1 MPRERRRSTTEDS
14 SAGRNIT
21 FAKTVNAAAAGVQGL
36 TANTAGTTTFGG
48 AVGNNARL
56 ANVTTDAAGT
66 TDLNGGA
73 VNTTGNQT
81 YNDDVIL
88 TANTTVDS
96 SGAGTL
102 TFAKTVNAAAA
113 GVQTLTANTAGTT
126 IFQGAVGNNARLASL
141 TTDAAG
147 TTAINGG
154 VVNTSGNQTYND
166 DVILGATT
174 TVDSSAGGN
183 ITFAKTV
190 NAAAAGVQ
198 ALTANTAGTT
208 TFGGAVGSGARLA
221 SLTTDASGTTAING
235 GGVNTTGDQTY
246 NDDVTLGADT

>member
-102 TFAKTVNAAAA
+102 TFAKTVNAAAS
-113 GVQTLTANTAGTT
+113 GVQGLTANTAGTT
-126 IFQGAVGNNARLASL
+126 IFQGAVGNNTRLASL

-147 TTAINGG
+147 TTAINDGG
-154 VVNTSGNQTYND
+154 Q
-166 DVILGATT
+166 LGGPKHY
-174 TVDSSAGGN
+174 VCQDSERGSSRSAGIDGEHRRHHD
-183 ITFAKTV
+183 
-190 NAAAAGVQ
+190 
-198 ALTANTAGTT
+198 LWRR
-208 TFGGAVGSGARLA
+208 GGQQCA
-221 SLTTDASGTTAING
+221 SREP
-235 GGVNTTGDQTY
+235 
-246 NDDVTLGADT
+246 